1 MYVKINNNNQIDVFP
16 YSINQLKLDNSNTSF
31 PSSISDE
38 MLASYNVYAVTS
50 IEPPEITLT
59 QYVTRN
65 ALPNYNNGRW
75 EISYSVNDMSAE
87 EAENV
92 IRKTRHELLQETDYL
107 ALSDN
112 TLTTEMATY
121 RQALRDIP
129 SQSGFPFN
137 VTFPTEPE

>member
-65 ALPNYNNGRW
+65 AMPNYNNGRW

-92 IRKTRHELLQETDYL
+92 IRETRHELLQETDYL

-112 TLTTEMATY
+112 ALTTEMATY

>member
-65 ALPNYNNGRW
+65 AMPNYNNGRW

-92 IRKTRHELLQETDYL
+92 IRETRHELLQETDYL

>member
-92 IRKTRHELLQETDYL
+92 IRETRHELLQETDYL